1 MKNIYDMVN
10 YSIIK
15 LIRVLVFLILII
27 PFLYFNKFNQDQID
41 YIIHG
46 NKIVDSDIIIGKMP
60 IQTPSLKGINLIN
73 IKSVIEK
80 DSYIKECSI
89 RKINSSKIFIS
100 VNESKPIAKLLANSD
115 TTILDYEGNF
125 MQHKYNISLSNL
137 NEIRVI
143 NTSIDFID
151 NNKNDLIKI
160 IQFIKEND
168 LLSDQFAITFD
179 HNNIIA
185 HDNEKAIKFGANHI
199 RKKLENLKYFIKLYE
214 KKYKTIDLYDKEY
227 ITAST
232 KNKYGLKYDS

>member
-1 MKNIYDMVN
+1 MVN

-46 NKIVDSDIIIGKMP
+46 NKIVDSEIIIGKIP
-60 IQTPSLKGINLIN
+60 IQTPNLKGINLIN

-100 VNESKPIAKLLANSD
+100 VNESKPIAKLLTNSD
-115 TTILDYEGNF
+115 TTILDYEGNLI
-125 MQHKYNISLSNL
+125 QHKYNISLSNL

-143 NTSIDFID
+143 NTSTDFVD
-151 NNKNDLIKI
+151 SNKNDLIKI

-168 LLSDQFAITFD
+168 LLSNQFSITFD

-199 RKKLENLKYFIKLYE
+199 PKKLENLMHFIKLYE

>member
-1 MKNIYDMVN
+1 
-10 YSIIK
+10 
-15 LIRVLVFLILII
+15 
-27 PFLYFNKFNQDQID
+27 
-41 YIIHG
+41 
-46 NKIVDSDIIIGKMP
+46 
-60 IQTPSLKGINLIN
+60 
-73 IKSVIEK
+73 
-80 DSYIKECSI
+80 
-89 RKINSSKIFIS
+89 
-100 VNESKPIAKLLANSD
+100 D

>member
-1 MKNIYDMVN
+1 MKNIYYILN
-10 YSIIK
+10 YSIMK
-15 LIRVLVFLILII
+15 LIRVLVFLILIV

-46 NKIVDSDIIIGKMP
+46 NKIVDSEIIIGKIP
-60 IQTPSLKGINLIN
+60 IQTPNLKGINLIN

-100 VNESKPIAKLLANSD
+100 VSESKPIAKLLTNSD
-115 TTILDYEGNF
+115 TTILDYEGNLI
-125 MQHKYNISLSNL
+125 QHKYNISLSNL

-143 NTSIDFID
+143 NTSTDFID
-151 NNKNDLIKI
+151 SNKNDLIKI

-168 LLSDQFAITFD
+168 LLSNQFAITFD

-185 HDNEKAIKFGANHI
+185 HDNEKVIKFGANHI
-199 RKKLENLKYFIKLYE
+199 PKKLENLMHFIKLYE